1 MNDKRSMVILG
12 TLFLAFV
19 LFVLGVAQYRHVG
32 AILLTVIVVMY
43 LCVRRLGNE
52 EAARLKTR
60 TTLRWRERIM
70 VYLGRRNSVTEE
82 VPVLIYGAGR
92 RGKSILQ
99 ELRENRALGLRPIGF
114 VDDDPSL
121 IGFTIKRVRVL
132 GSSRDLAV
140 ILNSQKVSALI
151 ISSYK
156 ITSERL
162 LPVMTLCSKKRIP
175 VLRGEFQL
183 DRVSGVG
190 LSGNRDTSDSRDQ
203 SATVPEKINAPGPAP
218 MVKETSRCDERLNH
232 QVSSVQDV
240 TR

>member
-1 MNDKRSMVILG
+1 MRDKRGMVILG
-12 TLFLAFV
+12 MSFLALV
-19 LFVLGVAQYRHVG
+19 LLVLVVAQYRHVG
-32 AILLTVIVVMY
+32 AILLTVSVVIY

-70 VYLGRRNSVTEE
+70 IYLGRRNSVTEE

-114 VDDDPSL
+114 VDDDPSI

-132 GSSRDLAV
+132 GSGRDLAV

-156 ITSERL
+156 ITGEGL

-190 LSGNRDTSDSRDQ
+190 LLGTRDTSDSRDQ
-203 SATVPEKINAPGPAP
+203 SAIVPEKINAPELVPT
-218 MVKETSRCDERLNH
+218 VKETSRCGERLN
-232 QVSSVQDV
+232 QPVSSVQGV

>member
-1 MNDKRSMVILG
+1 MRDKRGMAILG

-32 AILLTVIVVMY
+32 AILLTVVFVMY

-52 EAARLKTR
+52 EAARLKIR

-70 VYLGRRNSVTEE
+70 IYLGRRNTVPEE

-99 ELRENRALGLRPIGF
+99 ELRENRALGLRPIAF

-132 GSSRDLAV
+132 GSGRDLAG

-156 ITSERL
+156 ITGERL
-162 LPVMTLCSKKRIP
+162 LPVMTLCSQKRIP

-190 LSGNRDTSDSRDQ
+190 LSGTRDTSDSRDQ
-203 SATVPEKINAPGPAP
+203 SATAPEKINAPELVPT
-218 MVKETSRCDERLNH
+218 VKETSRCGERLNH
-232 QVSSVQDV
+232 PVSAVPGV

>member
-1 MNDKRSMVILG
+1 MRDKRGMVLLG

-32 AILLTVIVVMY
+32 AILMTVIVIIY
-43 LCVRRLGNE
+43 LCVRRLSNE
-52 EAARLKTR
+52 EAARLSTR
-60 TTLRWRERIM
+60 TTVRWRERIM
-70 VYLGRRNSVTEE
+70 IYLGRRNSVTEE

-114 VDDDPSL
+114 IDDDPSR

-132 GSSRDLAV
+132 GSGRDLAV

-156 ITSERL
+156 ITGERL
-162 LPVMTLCSKKRIP
+162 LPVMTLCSQKRIP

-190 LSGNRDTSDSRDQ
+190 IYSASDTSDSRDQ
-203 SATVPEKINAPGPAP
+203 SATVSEKINVPEPVP
-218 MVKETSRCDERLNH
+218 TVKETSRL
-232 QVSSVQDV
+232 QGV

>member
-1 MNDKRSMVILG
+1 
-12 TLFLAFV
+12 LFLAFV
-19 LFVLGVAQYRHVG
+19 LFVLGVAQYRYVG
-32 AILLTVIVVMY
+32 AILLTVIVVTY

-52 EAARLKTR
+52 EAARLKAR

-70 VYLGRRNSVTEE
+70 IYLGRRNSATEE

-99 ELRENRALGLRPIGF
+99 ELRENRALGLRPVGF

-121 IGFTIKRVRVL
+121 IGFTIKRVRVI
-132 GSSRDLAV
+132 GSGRDLAA
-140 ILNSQKVSALI
+140 ILSLQKVSALI

-156 ITSERL
+156 ITGERL
-162 LPVMTLCSKKRIP
+162 FPVMTLCSTKRIP

-190 LSGNRDTSDSRDQ
+190 LSGTRDTSDSRDQ
-203 SATVPEKINAPGPAP
+203 IATVPEKINAPQPVP
-218 MVKETSRCDERLNH
+218 TVKETSRCGERLNH
-232 QVSSVQDV
+232 PASSVQGV
-240 TR
+240 TS